1 MMALPKIDK
10 PLFEMLN
17 PSSGKMMKFRPF
29 VVKEEK
35 ILLTAQQAGSE
46 KEIILAIKQVL
57 QNCAADPNFDVDE
70 LTTFDLEYMFLKLRA
85 RSVNNVI
92 EVSYRD
98 LEDEKVY
105 DFEIDLDKVE
115 MLKPSDKSNNIKV
128 NDEIGIVMKY
138 PAVTILDDA
147 PENITPTELVEYLV
161 CHCIDTIYDEE
172 NVYPA
177 KDYTIEEIKEFVENL
192 DTDTFGRIRD
202 FFDSLPQMYY
212 KLEYTNSLGNKR
224 EIELTTL
231 SDFFTWG

>member
-1 MMALPKIDK
+1 MALPKIDK